1 MTSHARRRGASYGR
15 DPAIHAPVAVV
26 TGASAGVGRATAIAF
41 AQRCYRVALLA
52 RGREGLEGARNDVES
67 AGSEALVIEADT
79 ADPDRVF
86 AAADEVVDRW
96 GRIDVWVNN
105 AMSTVVGPVDA
116 TLPAEF
122 RRVTEVTYLG
132 AIHGTLAA
140 LRHMRPRDR
149 GTIVQVGSA
158 LAYRSIPLQSA
169 YCGAKAA
176 IRGFTDSLRS
186 ELLHDRSGVR
196 ITMVQLPGV
205 NTPQFDWSHM
215 HEPFHHRPVGGCW
228 QPEVIAK
235 SIVDAAERAPRE
247 LWIGRPTIQS
257 ILGNF
262 VAPGL
267 LDRYLAHRAYDQQL
281 SSRPVLPGDP
291 DILYEPAHADHGA
304 RGRFDAK
311 AKTRSFEVDP
321 AYLRGGL
328 ALSLLAALG
337 AAFLGR
343 RA

>member
-1 MTSHARRRGASYGR
+1 MASNENETMPRSG
-15 DPAIHAPVAVV
+15 PAPTAGAPVAVV

-41 AQRCYRVALLA
+41 ARRGYRVALLA
-52 RGREGLEGARNDVES
+52 RGREGLEGARHDVEA
-67 AGSEALVIEADT
+67 AGSEGVTIEVDT
-79 ADPDRVF
+79 ADAERVF
-86 AAADEVVDRW
+86 TAADEVVARW

-116 TLPAEF
+116 TLPSEF

-149 GTIVQVGSA
+149 GTIVQIGSA

-169 YCGAKAA
+169 YCGAKSA

-196 ITMVQLPGV
+196 LTMVQLPGV

-228 QPEVIAK
+228 EPDVIAK
-235 SIVDAAERAPRE
+235 GIVRAAEKAPRE
-247 LWIGRPTIQS
+247 LWIGSSTTQS

-267 LDRYLAHRAYDQQL
+267 LDRYLARKAYDQQL

-291 DILYEPAHADHGA
+291 DILYRPAHADHGA
-304 RGRFDAK
+304 RGRFDSTAK
-311 AKTRSFEVDP
+311 NHAFDVDP

-328 ALSLLAALG
+328 AVSLLAALG
-337 AAFLGR
+337 AVFLWR
-343 RA
+343 RQ

>member
-1 MTSHARRRGASYGR
+1 MASDEVDTAPGGGN
-15 DPAIHAPVAVV
+15 DSTTGAPVVVV
-26 TGASAGVGRATAIAF
+26 TGASAGVGRASAIAF
-41 AQRCYRVALLA
+41 ARRGYRVALIA
-52 RGREGLEGARNDVES
+52 RGRAGLDGARGEVES
-67 AGSEALVIEADT
+67 AGSEASIIEADT
-79 ADPDRVF
+79 ADADRIF
-86 AAADEVVDRW
+86 AAADQVVDRW

-105 AMSTVVGPVDA
+105 AMATVVGPVDA

-186 ELLHDRSGVR
+186 ELLHDRSRVR

-228 QPEVIAK
+228 QPEVIAQR
-235 SIVDAAERAPRE
+235 IVDAAERAPRE
-247 LWIGRPTIQS
+247 LWIGSSTIQS

-267 LDRYLAHRAYDQQL
+267 LDRYLARKAYDQQL

-291 DILYEPAHADHGA
+291 DILYQPANVDHGA
-304 RGRFDAK
+304 RGRFSAQ
-311 AKTRSFEVDP
+311 AKTRSIDVDP

-337 AAFLGR
+337 AAFLWR
-343 RA
+343 RQ